1 MNTKEIIALENVR
14 EAISNRRS
22 MYRNAS
28 IRALEL
34 SGRPTVSRVKSHR
47 LYNIYLVLSSK
58 ADAYYDALMTTYKL
72 EDLIKN

>member
-1 MNTKEIIALENVR
+1 MSPKEILALENVR
-14 EAISNRRS
+14 YIISKRRS

-34 SGRPTVSRVKSHR
+34 SCSPTVSRAKSHR
-47 LYNIYLVLSSK
+47 LYNIYTVLSSK

-72 EDLIKN
+72 EDLIKH